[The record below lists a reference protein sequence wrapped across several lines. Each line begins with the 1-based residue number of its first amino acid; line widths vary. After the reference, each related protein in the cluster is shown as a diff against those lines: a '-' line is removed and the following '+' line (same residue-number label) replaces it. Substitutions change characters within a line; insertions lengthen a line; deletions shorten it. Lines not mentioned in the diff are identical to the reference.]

1 MNYDDLLSSDQG
13 NSIPIV
19 KRIINAVCPHIDKEE
34 IKLYLNELEEFDT
47 DLDFYIAVIKIFT
60 RLRTQLKLDD
70 FTMDSDYNDTP
81 LTMAFKIVKKYLP
94 IVVERVNFIVN
105 EST

>member
-13 NSIPIV
+13 TSIPIV
-19 KRIINAVCPHIDKEE
+19 KRIIKAICPHIDKKE
-34 IKLYLNELEEFDT
+34 IKLYLNELEEFET
-47 DLDFYIAVIKIFT
+47 ELDFYITVIEIFT
-60 RLRTQLKLDD
+60 RLKTQLKLDE
-70 FTMDSDYNDTP
+70 FAMDSDYNDTP